1 VLSSVL
7 TAYLTL
13 RSLKLAAALVLIALT
28 MGLYSRSRTAGL
40 TAVWSL
46 WLLLPAV
53 RRVFDLAQGYASADP
68 LAVTP
73 FITTGL
79 VSVIELGRARLSGRA
94 KRLLVLALAGFAFG
108 APLGLLASPIA
119 AAYAL
124 VAYGTGVLAF
134 GAGYRERQHGT
145 LSLARVLALTAT
157 PLALYGI
164 LQYVAPLAQWDTVW
178 LANVGPDFNSIGSK
192 AAGTLRV
199 FSTLNSPGTLSIV
212 LGLGIVSVLTT
223 RRFGLLGATTLVV
236 TLGGLALTLVRSTW
250 IALAVA
256 LVLLLFV
263 SPARVVRRVLVVVA
277 LGAVAFPLVVIGSP
291 AATSVST
298 RANTVSNLAGDT
310 SAQARLSTPQLLIP
324 QAIRQPL
331 GFGLGSAGEAS
342 RLSSGGSGLRATD
355 DALLSLMFQ
364 NGPVGF
370 VLVLAAYAMG
380 MVSVLRNIRRRRSA
394 NDVLVFGC
402 TLLLTA
408 LLLTGDVFYGVTGA
422 VIWYLLG
429 FAVRGDEVRGSLR
442 PAPA

>member
-1 VLSSVL
+1 MLASVL

-13 RSLKLAAALVLIALT
+13 RSLKLAAAVVLIALT

-94 KRLLVLALAGFAFG
+94 KRLLFLALAGFAFG
-108 APLGLLASPIA
+108 APLGLLASPLA

-124 VAYGTGVLAF
+124 VAYGSGVLAF

-212 LGLGIVSVLTT
+212 LGLGIVSVLTA

-380 MVSVLRNIRRRRSA
+380 MVSVLRNIRWRRSA

-442 PAPA
+442 PVSA